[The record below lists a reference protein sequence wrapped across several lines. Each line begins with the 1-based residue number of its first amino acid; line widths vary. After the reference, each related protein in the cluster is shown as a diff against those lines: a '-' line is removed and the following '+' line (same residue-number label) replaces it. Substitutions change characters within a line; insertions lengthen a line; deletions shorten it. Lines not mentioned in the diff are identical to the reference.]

1 MLHRTLLILIASVAL
16 FGCQR
21 EAPAPASSETTAP
34 PPAPAAAAT
43 TEPVAATPAEPT
55 IETLAR
61 ADDTLTSLQERLG
74 AANAIAQTLP
84 GAEGEE
90 FSGWVLYPDDPT
102 RKVEVYLDES
112 GEHPDA
118 LVVRSTATHWVL
130 ANGLRVGMDT
140 KALQEL
146 NGKPFKFYGF
156 EWDYGGTIV
165 NWDGG
170 KLDPGKGPHGGAT
183 LCLPEEVP
191 ADYPTGDAEYSS
203 DDPRLAA
210 APAVLCEFGVRV
222 AAP

>member
-1 MLHRTLLILIASVAL
+1 MRHRPLLLLTASLVL
-16 FGCQR
+16 TSCQR
-21 EAPAPASSETTAP
+21 ETTAP
-34 PPAPAAAAT
+34 DQAIAPKPT
-43 TEPVAATPAEPT
+43 TEAPVPTSTPVATPAEPN

-61 ADDTLTSLQERLG
+61 ADDTLASLQERLG
-74 AANAIAQTLP
+74 AANVVAQTLP

-112 GEHPDA
+112 GEHPDT
-118 LVVRSTATHWVL
+118 LMVQSTATHWVL
-130 ANGLRVGMDT
+130 PNGMRVGMDT

-156 EWDYGGTIV
+156 EWDYGGSIV
-165 NWDGG
+165 SWNGG
-170 KLDPGKGPHGGAT
+170 KLDPGKRAHGGAT
-183 LCLPEEVP
+183 LCMPENP
-191 ADYPTGDAEYSS
+191 PQDYPSGDAEYSS
-203 DDPRLAA
+203 DDPRLAT

>member
-1 MLHRTLLILIASVAL
+1 MLRRPLLLLLATTTLL
-16 FGCQR
+16 GCQR
-21 EAPAPASSETTAP
+21 ETPAPAESATPVPEASAP
-34 PPAPAAAAT
+34 GATPAPATA
-43 TEPVAATPAEPT
+43 AEPT
-55 IETLAR
+55 IETLVR
-61 ADDTLTSLQERLG
+61 ADDTLASLQERLG
-74 AANAIAQTLP
+74 AANAVAQTLP

-90 FSGWVLYPDDPT
+90 ISGWVLYPDDPT
-102 RKVEVYLDES
+102 RKLEVYLDES
-112 GEHPDA
+112 GEHPDT
-118 LVVRSTATHWVL
+118 LMVQSTATHWVL
-130 ANGLRVGMDT
+130 PNGLRVGMDT

-165 NWDGG
+165 NWNGG

-183 LCLPEEVP
+183 LCMPESVP
-191 ADYPTGDAEYSS
+191 VDYPIGDAEYSS

>member
-1 MLHRTLLILIASVAL
+1 MLRRPLPLLIASLVL
-16 FGCQR
+16 IGCQR
-21 EAPAPASSETTAP
+21 EAPAPEAATAPTPAAASETAVE
-34 PPAPAAAAT
+34 APAAI
-43 TEPVAATPAEPT
+43 PAEPT

-61 ADDTLTSLQERLG
+61 ADDTLASLQERLG
-74 AANAIAQTLP
+74 AANAVVQTLP

-90 FSGWVLYPDDPT
+90 FTGWVLYPDDPT

-112 GEHPDA
+112 GEHPET
-118 LVVRSTATHWVL
+118 LMVQSTATHWSL
-130 ANGLRVGMDT
+130 PNGLRIGLDT

-146 NGKPFKFYGF
+146 NGKPFTFYGF

-165 NWDGG
+165 NWNGG

-183 LCLPEEVP
+183 LCMPENP
-191 ADYPTGDAEYSS
+191 PSDYPSGDAEYSS